1 MNLRITPRREP
12 SLPTLYRFG
21 QLKTKKTKKK
31 SVSLII
37 SILVIGLTSYGQ
49 VQIGNDI
56 NGENPGDLSVHTVA
70 ISANGTIVTIGAIE
84 NADGGNRSGHV
95 RVYGNVS
102 VTWTQIGED
111 IAGDVYFDIE
121 ESQYQKYLLIMDAIN
136 ASN

>member
-70 ISANGTIVTIGAIE
+70 ISA
-84 NADGGNRSGHV
+84 S
-95 RVYGNVS
+95 
-102 VTWTQIGED
+102 
-111 IAGDVYFDIE
+111 
-121 ESQYQKYLLIMDAIN
+121 
-136 ASN
+136 

>member
-1 MNLRITPRREP
+1 
-12 SLPTLYRFG
+12 
-21 QLKTKKTKKK
+21 
-31 SVSLII
+31 
-37 SILVIGLTSYGQ
+37 
-49 VQIGNDI
+49 
-56 NGENPGDLSVHTVA
+56 
-70 ISANGTIVTIGAIE
+70 
-84 NADGGNRSGHV
+84 V